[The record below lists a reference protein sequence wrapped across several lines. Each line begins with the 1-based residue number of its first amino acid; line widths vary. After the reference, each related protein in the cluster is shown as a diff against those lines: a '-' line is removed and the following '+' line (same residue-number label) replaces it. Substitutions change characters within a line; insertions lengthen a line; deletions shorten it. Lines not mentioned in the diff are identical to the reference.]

1 MLPKLHPLEKTFIE
15 LRRAQ
20 ERISLYR
27 LGKPHDT
34 ALDSIQKQVRD
45 LIDSI
50 NTYQKEE

>member
-27 LGKPHDT
+27 LNKPHDT
-34 ALDSIQKQVRD
+34 ALDNIQKQVRD